1 MRRVCITLSL
11 LFLVLAVIM
20 VVRTATFTSPH
31 VEVTPAEPAA
41 LDHDGAL
48 ARFSKA
54 IQFKT
59 ISHQDPAQ
67 FPAEEFEKF
76 RNYLVETFPW
86 VHKAMQREII
96 NSNAL
101 LYTWIGSDATLP
113 PIILI
118 AHYDVVPIDPGSESK
133 WTHPPFSGEIADG
146 YIWGRGTM
154 DFKVGVVGLLEACE
168 TLLKAGFQPHRTI
181 HLAFGH
187 DEEIG
192 GLQGAAQIAKTL
204 KERGVKAFFLMDEGG
219 AITSGILPGIKD
231 PVALICLGEK
241 GYVSLELIVEGKG
254 GHSSQPPKETNIG
267 LLARAIERL
276 ETHQMPMRL
285 EGPFREM
292 LEYTGPKMNWPLRFV
307 MANLWALSPVV
318 KWQLSKLP
326 AAAAAL
332 HTTTAPT
339 IIEAGAKEN
348 VLPIRARAVVNFRL
362 LPGDTVQEVLEH
374 AQSVVDDARVKIG
387 VLSPEEAHDASPVS
401 PTNSPAYQ
409 LIARSLRE
417 MAPDA
422 IVAPGISL
430 GGTDARHYT
439 EVAEGCYRIEPIIVG
454 ERELALIHNT
464 DERLSVENYLRAIQI
479 YIRVIYNA
487 CS

>member
-1 MRRVCITLSL
+1 MRRACII
-11 LFLVLAVIM
+11 LVLLLLVFAVGM
-20 VVRTATFTSPH
+20 VVRTATFVSPQ
-31 VEVTPAEPAA
+31 VEVKPAEPAT
-41 LDHDGAL
+41 LDTEGAL
-48 ARFSKA
+48 GRFSKA

-59 ISHQDPAQ
+59 VSHQDPAK

-76 RNYLVETFPW
+76 RNYLAEAFPW
-86 VHKAMQREII
+86 AHKSMQREII

-101 LYTWIGSDATLP
+101 LYTWLGSDTTLP
-113 PIILI
+113 PVILI
-118 AHYDVVPIDPGSESK
+118 AHYDVVPIDPGSESQ

-146 YIWGRGTM
+146 YVWGRGTM

-192 GLQGAAQIAKTL
+192 GLQGAVHIAKTL
-204 KERGVKAFFLMDEGG
+204 KERGIKAFFLMDEGG
-219 AITSGILPGIKD
+219 VITKGLLPGIEE

-267 LLARAIERL
+267 ILARAIDRL

-285 EGPFREM
+285 EGPLREM
-292 LEYTGPKMNWPLRFV
+292 LEYTGPKMNLPLRFV

-326 AAAAAL
+326 AAGAAL
-332 HTTTAPT
+332 RTTTAPT
-339 IIEAGAKEN
+339 IIEAGTKEN
-348 VLPIRARAVVNFRL
+348 VLPIRARAVVNLRL
-362 LPGDTVQEVLEH
+362 LPGDSVQEALDH
-374 AQSVVDDARVKIG
+374 AREAVNDARVKID
-387 VLSPEEAHDASPVS
+387 VLSPEEAHDAPPVS
-401 PTNSPAYQ
+401 SANSPAYQ

-417 MAPDA
+417 MVPDA
-422 IVAPGISL
+422 VVAPGLSL
-430 GGTDARHYT
+430 GGTDARHYS
-439 EVAEGCYRIEPIIVG
+439 EVAEGCYRIEPVIAG
-454 ERELALIHNT
+454 EQELALIHNT

-487 CS
+487 CN